1 MMKSVFSR
9 ANDLS
14 WQTRILQVP
23 DEIIHEHTPI
33 FTPAGRAM
41 MAALFRISNP
51 ENVEGPRKMRLS
63 P

>member
-1 MMKSVFSR
+1 MVATCENRQGVSR
-9 ANDLS
+9 PY
-14 WQTRILQVP
+14 WVLQVP